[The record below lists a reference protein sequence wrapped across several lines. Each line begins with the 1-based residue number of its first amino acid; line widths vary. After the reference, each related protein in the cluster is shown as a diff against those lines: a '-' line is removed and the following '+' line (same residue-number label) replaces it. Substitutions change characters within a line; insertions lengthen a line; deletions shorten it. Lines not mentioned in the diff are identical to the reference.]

1 MILNLLDRMKLP
13 FRRNKEFL
21 SALYDILGF
30 YPHDIEIYR
39 IAFSHKSQPF
49 QRESKAGRDRRNHD
63 RRKGTRPAA
72 TQRPINNE
80 RLEYLGDA
88 ILEAVTS
95 DILFRHFKSE
105 REGFL
110 TATRSK
116 LVQRETLNRLAA
128 EMGIDKLIH
137 VAQTTRMNHTNIAGN
152 AFEALV
158 GAIYL
163 DRGYRHCHWFI
174 SNRVIGRYLDL
185 DTVAQREVNFK
196 SKLLEWSQKNRLL
209 LEYHDAEAND
219 KTKQFSCRIIA
230 EGVLVGEGRG
240 RSKKEAHQR
249 GSKEAL
255 IRLNASTR
263 LYDQVFAGKEQRT
276 AMEAV
281 ENFALP
287 RLADLGLSPS
297 ASAAPPA
304 TSMPGVTKSAPS
316 DRMHSH
322 SDDAYDAAYDHT
334 RRYEVIDSP
343 DTGALANDYATAP
356 LGVDWDEDVSDLPES
371 SQPAEPK
378 RPESARQRNRRGGHR
393 GRTAEEAASEEQ
405 AQAKRAAKKDSA
417 TAKKDSAADKK
428 ESAAAEKP
436 AAQRKAA
443 KKDDTKAAP
452 KDKADKQDEAAAAQ
466 TDKAAKTEHKERK
479 PRAKR
484 TPKAAKPATE
494 NADTVAEGSM
504 AVNDSPAA
512 PAEADKPSTESNAAA
527 TELLTP
533 APEAAKPAAKNSI
546 PVHEDAK
553 PVTGSNGADADA
565 SAPATESAA
574 PSTEAEAAQTGAPK
588 ASARRGRRRTAS
600 RSPQSKAAAAAT
612 AATEAPATTPVPA
625 TTAE

>member
-219 KTKQFSCRIIA
+219 KTKQFSCRILA
-230 EGVLVGEGRG
+230 EGVLVGEGCG

-356 LGVDWDEDVSDLPES
+356 IGVDWDEDVSDLPES

-405 AQAKRAAKKDSA
+405 AQAKRA
-417 TAKKDSAADKK
+417 AKKDSAADKK

-484 TPKAAKPATE
+484 TPKAAKPVAE

-512 PAEADKPSTESNAAA
+512 PADADKPSTESNTAT

-533 APEAAKPAAKNSI
+533 APEAAKPAAKNSM
-546 PVHEDAK
+546 PVHEAAK
-553 PVTGSNGADADA
+553 PVTGSNAAAAEA
-565 SAPATESAA
+565 SAPATESVA
-574 PSTEAEAAQTGAPK
+574 PSTEAEAAQTGGPK

-600 RSPQSKAAAAAT
+600 RSPQSKAAAAVT

>member
-219 KTKQFSCRIIA
+219 KTKQFSCRILA

-371 SQPAEPK
+371 SQPADPK

-417 TAKKDSAADKK
+417 TAKK

-494 NADTVAEGSM
+494 NTDTVAEGSM

-533 APEAAKPAAKNSI
+533 APEAAKPAAKNSK
-546 PVHEDAK
+546 PVHEADK
-553 PVTGSNGADADA
+553 PATESNAVAADA
-565 SAPATESAA
+565 SAPATESVA
-574 PSTEAEAAQTGAPK
+574 PSTETEAAQTGTPK

>member
-219 KTKQFSCRIIA
+219 KTKQFSCRILA

-356 LGVDWDEDVSDLPES
+356 LGVDWGEDVSDLPES

-443 KKDDTKAAP
+443 K
-452 KDKADKQDEAAAAQ
+452 
-466 TDKAAKTEHKERK
+466 TEHKERK

-484 TPKAAKPATE
+484 TPKAAKPAAE

-533 APEAAKPAAKNSI
+533 APEAAKPAAKNSK
-546 PVHEDAK
+546 PVHEAAK
-553 PVTGSNGADADA
+553 PATESNAAAADA
-565 SAPATESAA
+565 SAPATESVA
-574 PSTEAEAAQTGAPK
+574 PSTETEAAQNGAPK

-625 TTAE
+625 TIAE

>member
-137 VAQTTRMNHTNIAGN
+137 VAQTTRMSHTNIAGN

-209 LEYHDAEAND
+209 LEYRDAEAND
-219 KTKQFSCRIIA
+219 KTKQFSCRILA

-378 RPESARQRNRRGGHR
+378 RPESARQRNRRDGHR

-417 TAKKDSAADKK
+417 TAKK

-484 TPKAAKPATE
+484 TPKAAKPAAE

-512 PAEADKPSTESNAAA
+512 PAEADKPSTKSNAAA

-533 APEAAKPAAKNSI
+533 APEAAKPAAKNSM
-546 PVHEDAK
+546 PVHEAAK
-553 PVTGSNGADADA
+553 PVTGSNAAAADA
-565 SAPATESAA
+565 SAPATESVA

-588 ASARRGRRRTAS
+588 ASGRRGRRRTAS

-625 TTAE
+625 NPAE